1 MDQTD
6 TTFENVPK
14 GKAAMAVMGE
24 SGDTKYIWDPRVP
37 AEVEAA
43 QEHFDAMRKKGFM
56 VFKLTKL
63 QRKGKKAGDFEPKA
77 KGYLYAAPETK
88 DELARTFDPKADRY
102 LAVPPVAGG

>member
-6 TTFENVPK
+6 TTFENIPE

-24 SGDTKYIWDPRVP
+24 TGDTKYIWDPKVP

-43 QEHFDAMRKKGFM
+43 RGHFEAMRKKGFM
-56 VFKLTKL
+56 VFKLTRL
-63 QRKGKKAGDFEPKA
+63 QRKGKKAGDFNPGA
-77 KGYLYAAPETK
+77 KGYLYAAPK
-88 DELARTFDPKADRY
+88 DELAHKFDPEADRY